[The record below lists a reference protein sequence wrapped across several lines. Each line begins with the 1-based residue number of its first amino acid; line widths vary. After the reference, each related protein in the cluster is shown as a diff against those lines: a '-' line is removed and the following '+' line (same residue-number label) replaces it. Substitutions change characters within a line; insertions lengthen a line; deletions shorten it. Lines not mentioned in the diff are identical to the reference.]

1 MLQPRRRRLLV
12 VCAFLAC
19 ATTLVA
25 EATSEYM
32 LVPIQADLS
41 LSTDETNRLA
51 LLPDLAGLIAVF
63 LAGALA
69 VRFGRRLLVMA
80 GSISFGVGA
89 VLAALAPNVLMLMSG
104 RVLCG
109 LGSVTLS
116 VLGLSLINVT
126 FTEPAHRARA
136 FSALGA
142 LTPAVFIIAPTISA
156 LLSDTVGW
164 RFVPLIW
171 IVGAVILLVL
181 AQVSI
186 APDTGPPTHQEIV
199 TPLLAG
205 FALTSFCLAAA
216 TVQGGGIIPV
226 IGMAL
231 ALTAS
236 AALVVVMRALRSP
249 ALDVRSLRA
258 PGAVFAAGAVFLA
271 FTVNISFYFG
281 LYTQYRYDMPLAMT
295 SMLLAL
301 PELAGIGGSVL
312 FGALAAR
319 IGPSRAATIALATSA
334 VLASTILA
342 ISPTSPVWVVI
353 AVAVLVNFPVTGAI
367 GPLTENFLNFAPDDG
382 SDAASSIQ
390 DAVTNIGYVI
400 GGLAVG
406 LIVFTGFER
415 SLTVHLVDRDV
426 PAAQAAAISASI
438 RSGATAEELVDGI
451 DEPTQV
457 LRDALLAEGQGL
469 NRAQNE
475 QMHAGAFLLM
485 GADGLAAVLVA
496 LSARRRRGTTSQ
508 TIA

>member
-1 MLQPRRRRLLV
+1 MTRRRLLIL
-12 VCAFLAC
+12 CAFLAI
-19 ATTLVA
+19 ATALVA

-69 VRFGRRLLVMA
+69 VRYGRRMLVTA
-80 GSISFGVGA
+80 GSICFGTGA
-89 VLAALAPNVLMLMSG
+89 VVVALAPNVLVLMSG

-116 VLGLSLINVT
+116 VLGLSLINVS
-126 FTEPAHRARA
+126 FAEPAHRARA
-136 FSALGA
+136 FGALGA
-142 LTPAVFIIAPTISA
+142 LTPAVFIITPTISA
-156 LLSDTVGW
+156 ALSDSVGW

-171 IVGAVILLVL
+171 IAIAAAVLAL

-186 APDTGPPTHQEIV
+186 PRESAPPTRQEFV

-205 FALTSFCLAAA
+205 LALTAFCLAAA
-216 TVQGGGIIPV
+216 TVQEGGFIPAV
-226 IGMAL
+226 AMAL

-236 AALVVVMRALRSP
+236 VALVALLRQMRSP
-249 ALDVRSLRA
+249 ALDVRALRA
-258 PGAVFAAGAVFLA
+258 PGAILAAGAVFMA

-295 SMLLAL
+295 SLLLAL
-301 PELAGIGGSVL
+301 PELAGIGGSIL

-319 IGPSRAATIALATSA
+319 IGPSRSATLALASSA
-334 VLASTILA
+334 VLAILILA
-342 ISPTSPVWVVI
+342 ITPTSPVWLVI
-353 AVAVLVNFPVTGAI
+353 AIAVIVNVPVTGAV
-367 GPLTENFLNFAPDDG
+367 GPLTENFLNFAPSDG

-406 LIVFTGFER
+406 LIVFSGFER
-415 SLTVHLVDRDV
+415 SLTSHLVDRGI
-426 PAAQAAAISASI
+426 PTAQAAAISASM
-438 RSGATAEELVDGI
+438 RSGVVSEEIVALAPDRK
-451 DEPTQV
+451 ET
-457 LRDALLAEGQGL
+457 LREVLLAEGQSL
-469 NRAQNE
+469 NKAQNE
-475 QMHAGAFLLM
+475 QIRAGAFLLM
-485 GADGLAAVLVA
+485 GADGIAAALVM
-496 LSARRRRGTTSQ
+496 LSARRRTLATSAQ
-508 TIA
+508 P